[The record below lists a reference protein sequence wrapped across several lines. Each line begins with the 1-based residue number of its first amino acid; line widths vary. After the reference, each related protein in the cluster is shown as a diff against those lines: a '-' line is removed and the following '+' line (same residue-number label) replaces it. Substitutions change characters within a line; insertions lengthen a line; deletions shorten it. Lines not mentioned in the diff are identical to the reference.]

1 METVQGGVTA
11 PIGFAAAGVFCGIKK
26 RAKDL
31 ALIISNRPAAV
42 AGTLTVNRMRAPC
55 VEWAEKILRN
65 GWARA
70 IVANSGNANCCTGRR
85 GVRDNR
91 AMAEETAR
99 LFGIPSEQVLVA
111 STGVIGQPLPMEKVR
126 KGIRSARA
134 GLKRTGSHSAAEAIL
149 TTDLRPKE
157 FAVRWKTAG
166 RVVTVGGIAKGSG
179 MIAPHMAPPP
189 VSGPKGRSSKAAG
202 GGRTGG
208 GVATML
214 AFLTT
219 DLTVKPALLREALR
233 QTVPH
238 TFNAITVDGEM
249 STNDMVLLMANG
261 GAGLPPLKKNSPAY
275 RDFLRAVRQVCE
287 TLAKEIVRDGEG
299 VTRLFTVKVTGAAS
313 PSEAAQVARRI
324 ANSLLVKTM
333 VAGRDPNWGRIAAAA
348 GACGIPF
355 KSNRLMIRLGK
366 LTVFKGG
373 EPASVS
379 RAAML
384 EQVDQPEIVMEVDLG
399 RGLAQAQILS
409 GDLTEE
415 YVKINAK
422 YTS

>member
-1 METVQGGVTA
+1 MESIPGGVTA
-11 PIGFAAAGVFCGIKK
+11 PIGFAAAGLFCGIKK
-26 RAKDL
+26 RGKDL
-31 ALIISNRPAAV
+31 ALIVSNRPAAV

-55 VEWAEKILRN
+55 VEWAEKILRK
-65 GWARA
+65 GWARV
-70 IVANSGNANCCTGRR
+70 IVANSGNANCCTGRQ

-91 AMAEETAR
+91 AIAREAAR

-111 STGVIGQPLPMEKVR
+111 STGVIGQPLPMESVR
-126 KGIRSARA
+126 AGIRSARA
-134 GLKRTGSHSAAEAIL
+134 QLKRTGSHSAAEAIL

-166 RVVTVGGIAKGSG
+166 RSVTVGGIAKGSG
-179 MIAPHMAPPP
+179 MISPHM
-189 VSGPKGRSSKAAG
+189 
-202 GGRTGG
+202 
-208 GVATML
+208 ATML

-219 DLTVKPALLREALR
+219 DLTVKPGLLREALR
-233 QTVPH
+233 QAVPS

-261 GAGLPPLKKNSPAY
+261 GAGLPPLKKGTADY
-275 RDFLRAVRQVCE
+275 RDFLKAVRQVCE

-313 PSEAAQVARRI
+313 SSEATKAARQI

-348 GACGIPF
+348 GACGVPF
-355 KSNRLMIRLGK
+355 KPNRLTIRLGK
-366 LTVFKGG
+366 LTVFKEG
-373 EPASVS
+373 EPAAVT

-384 EQVDQPEIVMEVDLG
+384 KQVDQLEIVVEVRLG
-399 RGLAQAQILS
+399 RGAAQARILS

>member
-1 METVQGGVTA
+1 METVPGGVTA

-55 VEWAEKILRN
+55 VEWAEKVLRK
-65 GWARA
+65 GRARA

-85 GVRDNR
+85 GGRDNR
-91 AMAEETAR
+91 AMAEETAK
-99 LFGIPSEQVLVA
+99 LLGIPATEVLVA

-134 GLKRTGSHSAAEAIL
+134 QLKRTGSHSAAEAIL

-179 MIAPHMAPPP
+179 MIAPHMA
-189 VSGPKGRSSKAAG
+189 
-202 GGRTGG
+202 
-208 GVATML
+208 TML

-219 DLTVKPALLREALR
+219 DLTVKPSLLREALR
-233 QTVPH
+233 QAVPH
-238 TFNAITVDGEM
+238 TFNAIPVDGEM

-261 GAGLPPLKKNSPAY
+261 GAGLPPLKKNLPAY

>member
-1 METVQGGVTA
+1 METVPGGVTA
-11 PIGFAAAGVFCGIKK
+11 PIGFVAAGVFCGIKK
-26 RAKDL
+26 RGKDL
-31 ALIISNRPAAV
+31 ALIVSSRPTAV

-55 VEWAEKILRN
+55 VEWAEKILKKGR
-65 GWARA
+65 ARA
-70 IVANSGNANCCTGRR
+70 IIANSGNANCCTGRQ

-111 STGVIGQPLPMEKVR
+111 STGVIGQPLPMESVR
-126 KGIRSARA
+126 AGIRSARA
-134 GLKRTGSHSAAEAIL
+134 HLKRTGSHSAAEAIL
-149 TTDLRPKE
+149 TTDPRPKE
-157 FAVRWKTAG
+157 FAVCWKTAG
-166 RVVTVGGIAKGSG
+166 RSVTVGGIAKGSG
-179 MIAPHMAPPP
+179 MIAPHMA
-189 VSGPKGRSSKAAG
+189 
-202 GGRTGG
+202 
-208 GVATML
+208 TML

-219 DLTVKPALLREALR
+219 DLTVKPGLLREALR
-233 QTVPH
+233 QAVPS

-261 GAGLPPLKKNSPAY
+261 GAGLPPLKKGTADY
-275 RDFLRAVRQVCE
+275 WDFLKAVRQVCE

-313 PSEAAQVARRI
+313 PSEAMRAARQI

-333 VAGRDPNWGRIAAAA
+333 VAGRDPNWGRIVAAA
-348 GACGIPF
+348 GACGVPF
-355 KSNRLMIRLGK
+355 KPNRLTIRLGK

-379 RAAML
+379 KAAML
-384 EQVDQPEIVMEVDLG
+384 EQVDQPEIVMEVGLG
-399 RGLAQAQILS
+399 RGVAQARILS